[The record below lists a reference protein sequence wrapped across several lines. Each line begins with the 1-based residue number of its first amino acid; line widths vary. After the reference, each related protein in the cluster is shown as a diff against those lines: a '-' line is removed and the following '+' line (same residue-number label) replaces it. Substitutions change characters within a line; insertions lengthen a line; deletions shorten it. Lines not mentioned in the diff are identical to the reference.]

1 MSGSPRQG
9 AECKKLLPVVK
20 TLSQNCLDFS
30 ESFFGQFSRKIRQ
43 MKADIFFNQL
53 VVTKGLKI
61 RRISIFIRMASLQ
74 RITSVRKVFQNP
86 GSVAR
91 MMSNDTGRSEGKFTV
106 YLSLLIKWHDISS
119 LIWNFRCCP
128 WSWWSFRKER
138 KAQED
143 QFFRQQQQEQL
154 KKLKNAHNDEI
165 KAHESEIKRHQE
177 AIQRHKEKI
186 GELSKWRSF
195 LVYRPWTA

>member
-1 MSGSPRQG
+1 MVQLYFWCNRKYFLNINIFLKVF
-9 AECKKLLPVVK
+9 ECIFWNK
-20 TLSQNCLDFS
+20 CLISLIGKCPIFN
-30 ESFFGQFSRKIRQ
+30 ELYHTFPANRTRIILFFARNSCIWQFSRKIRQ

-86 GSVAR
+86 GSVVR
-91 MMSNDTGRSEGKFTV
+91 MMSNDTGRSEGKFTAF
-106 YLSLLIKWHDISS
+106 LRLLIKWHDISP

-138 KAQED
+138 EGT
-143 QFFRQQQQEQL
+143 R
-154 KKLKNAHNDEI
+154 
-165 KAHESEIKRHQE
+165 
-177 AIQRHKEKI
+177 
-186 GELSKWRSF
+186 
-195 LVYRPWTA
+195 RPVL

>member
-1 MSGSPRQG
+1 MVQLYFWCDRKYFLNINIFLKVFECIFWNKCLISLIEKCPIFDELYHTFPANWTRIIFFFPRKS
-9 AECKKLLPVVK
+9 CIW
-20 TLSQNCLDFS
+20 
-30 ESFFGQFSRKIRQ
+30 QFSRKIRQ

-138 KAQED
+138 EGT
-143 QFFRQQQQEQL
+143 R
-154 KKLKNAHNDEI
+154 
-165 KAHESEIKRHQE
+165 
-177 AIQRHKEKI
+177 
-186 GELSKWRSF
+186 
-195 LVYRPWTA
+195 RPVL